1 MAVVTTMM
9 MTTVMMTSVMMTAA
23 AMTAATACGRR
34 VGNGHQAEGNRSGRS
49 ERFKRGHVIFA
60 FASGQQTQRANASN
74 RRLKKRYQNVT
85 KAPESAVI
93 FR

>member
-34 VGNGHQAEGNRSGRS
+34 VGDGHQADCNRSGRS
-49 ERFKRGHVIFA
+49 ERFKRVM
-60 FASGQQTQRANASN
+60 
-74 RRLKKRYQNVT
+74 
-85 KAPESAVI
+85 
-93 FR
+93 